1 MASKK
6 HGYRADAALST
17 ASVRAQPARATPS
30 APSGRAVKR
39 SITVRPQIDEA
50 LSEIAGGREYS
61 QVANDAFTLYLQ
73 ARGIDLIVRDV
84 EAASGPLTREDH
96 EEADRRLED
105 ARRRA
110 KQRRKLYG

>member
-6 HGYRADAALST
+6 RSHRAAAAPSA
-17 ASVRAQPARATPS
+17 ASVRAQSATSRPA
-30 APSGRAVKR
+30 GRAVKR
-39 SITVRPQIDEA
+39 SITVRPEIDEA
-50 LSEIAGGREYS
+50 LSQIAGGREYS

-84 EAASGPLTREDH
+84 EAASGPPTPADH

-110 KQRRKLYG
+110 KLRRKLYG

>member
-6 HGYRADAALST
+6 HSHRAAAAPST
-17 ASVRAQPARATPS
+17 ASVRVPATAGTG
-30 APSGRAVKR
+30 GRAVKR
-39 SITVRPQIDEA
+39 SITVRPEIDEA
-50 LSEIAGGREYS
+50 LSQIAGGREYS

-84 EAASGPLTREDH
+84 EASSGPLTRADH

-105 ARRRA
+105 ARRRV

>member
-6 HGYRADAALST
+6 HRHRAAAAPAT
-17 ASVRAQPARATPS
+17 ASVRVPS
-30 APSGRAVKR
+30 ATVRPAGRAIKR
-39 SITVRPQIDEA
+39 SITVRPDIDEA
-50 LSEIAGGREYS
+50 LSQIAGGREYS

-84 EAASGPLTREDH
+84 EAASGPLTRADH

>member
-1 MASKK
+1 MAPKK
-6 HGYRADAALST
+6 HSHRSAAPPST
-17 ASVRAQPARATPS
+17 ASGRVVPS
-30 APSGRAVKR
+30 ATAKPVGRAIKR
-39 SITVRPQIDEA
+39 SITVRPDIDEA

-84 EAASGPLTREDH
+84 EAASGPLTRADH

-110 KQRRKLYG
+110 KQRRKLHG